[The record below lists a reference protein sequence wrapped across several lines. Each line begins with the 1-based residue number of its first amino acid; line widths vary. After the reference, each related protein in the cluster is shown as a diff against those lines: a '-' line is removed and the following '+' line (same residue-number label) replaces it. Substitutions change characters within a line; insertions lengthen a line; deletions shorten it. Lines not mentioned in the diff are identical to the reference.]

1 MSTRTATW
9 SLACGD
15 VLPGCS
21 SVVTG
26 ATRDAVLAAVGAHAA
41 ADHGVTDLDA
51 ATLAAVEAALHAP
64 AQEPRRAV

>member
-1 MSTRTATW
+1 MTSHRPATW

-26 ATRDAVLAAVGAHAA
+26 ATREAVLAAVGAHAA
-41 ADHGVTDLDA
+41 ADHGVTEIDA
-51 ATLAAVEAALHAP
+51 ATLAAVESALRPP
-64 AQEPRRAV
+64 A